1 MYIESYTTY
10 KQLQGNRTELPLEAY
25 TNADYARS
33 IVDRKSTT
41 RYCTFLGENLVT
53 WKSKK
58 QNVVARSN
66 VEVEY
71 HAMAQEIYELFLL
84 KIILENLKIKWDT
97 LYDFIATIS
106 WSLTLH
112 ITQYNMIEPSMRK

>member
-1 MYIESYTTY
+1 
-10 KQLQGNRTELPLEAY
+10 
-25 TNADYARS
+25 
-33 IVDRKSTT
+33 
-41 RYCTFLGENLVT
+41 
-53 WKSKK
+53 
-58 QNVVARSN
+58 
-66 VEVEY
+66 
-71 HAMAQEIYELFLL
+71 MAQEIYELFWL